1 MYVKIKTPPEAMIK
15 PHELSMHGETR
26 IDSYYWMRLTDDQ
39 KNAQDP
45 DQQTQD
51 VVDYIDQENQ
61 YTQSNLSHTRKLQNT
76 IFDEMVSRIKKD
88 DESVPYLKN
97 GYYYY
102 SRYEK
107 DKEYRI
113 HCRKKGSLDANEEI
127 LLDENI
133 LAEGYD

>member
-15 PHELSMHGETR
+15 PRELSMHGETR
-26 IDSYYWMRLTDDQ
+26 IDNYYWMRLTDDQ

-76 IFDEMVSRIKKD
+76 IFDI
-88 DESVPYLKN
+88 
-97 GYYYY
+97 
-102 SRYEK
+102 
-107 DKEYRI
+107 
-113 HCRKKGSLDANEEI
+113 
-127 LLDENI
+127 
-133 LAEGYD
+133 